1 MTTIGLLIVLAGFV
15 SYVFLLF
22 VIQRFT
28 YRTWVFDSMI
38 GLGLSTAFIGWALGG
53 NATVTLSTFIL
64 SIAWFVITRHELNL
78 TGSKRLELQVGYR
91 MPAMNLL
98 TTESRLVTTQDLI
111 AQAPSLLIFYRGWWC
126 PSSKSQL
133 DEIIRDY
140 ENLSRA
146 GLTIFA
152 ASVDSPSDAVSLQQ
166 RVGNKITV
174 LCNVP
179 ESLLDDIGI
188 RDQRG
193 APWYDQILFGAKK
206 QEIAMPSA
214 LVIDTAGKIVF
225 VYRSTRVDDRP
236 RPADILASL

>member
-98 TTESRLVTTQDLI
+98 TTENRLCHYTRFNCTGPIPTRL
-111 AQAPSLLIFYRGWWC
+111 
-126 PSSKSQL
+126 
-133 DEIIRDY
+133 
-140 ENLSRA
+140 LSRMVVS
-146 GLTIFA
+146 IEQVA
-152 ASVDSPSDAVSLQQ
+152 A
-166 RVGNKITV
+166 
-174 LCNVP
+174 
-179 ESLLDDIGI
+179 
-188 RDQRG
+188 
-193 APWYDQILFGAKK
+193 
-206 QEIAMPSA
+206 
-214 LVIDTAGKIVF
+214 
-225 VYRSTRVDDRP
+225 
-236 RPADILASL
+236 